1 MIEHNF
7 TPTQTIKISKL
18 LEDLHNTNT
27 DLASDRKIEGIQ
39 YFKDKKRN
47 FMCSY
52 CELSFDD
59 GNYHSRL
66 YYIMIT
72 PDGEVI
78 DAIELYGDEIKANN
92 KCSRMTEIKLN

>member
-1 MIEHNF
+1 MKEHDF
-7 TPTQTIKISKL
+7 TTKQHVAISKL
-18 LEDLHNTNT
+18 LEDLHKTNS
-27 DLASDRKIEGIQ
+27 DLASDRKIQGIQ

-59 GNYHSRL
+59 GKYHSRL
-66 YYIMIT
+66 NYIMIT
-72 PDGEVI
+72 PEGKVI
-78 DAIELYGDEIKANN
+78 DAIAHYGDDVKAND

>member
-1 MIEHNF
+1 
-7 TPTQTIKISKL
+7 
-18 LEDLHNTNT
+18 
-27 DLASDRKIEGIQ
+27 
-39 YFKDKKRN
+39 
-47 FMCSY
+47 MCSY

-59 GNYHSRL
+59 GKYHSRL